1 LSTANM
7 RAYITI
13 DTTVLAKGS
22 AELAA
27 VRREIES
34 LIEAKKGVVS
44 VNTRMVASS
53 QDVAMSTRSALL
65 NFRMFS
71 FAIRTLR
78 REFGITNPVIE
89 QFSQVLIVGSAL
101 GTGLVAGHKLL
112 TTGVKQL
119 TGAYGEGIGAAAGF
133 YAALKAGALSVTL
146 LSVAAAAL
154 LGFAVGTWIG
164 EQAPA
169 FKEMTAAVKGY
180 KEAVEDLTGSLSG
193 LKVEQAGLGAEAAV
207 YQAQI
212 ARINY
217 EISLQGEATDAQ
229 TASLE
234 MLSGAMARLKMEAAG
249 LTAAGAVIGADVTRF
264 QFEQAQVEEERKE
277 YRGAALARL
286 NPLTGAADRPGGL
299 PAQIA
304 EKISP
309 VPGISILIDFAGS
322 VFGAGTDVEGAT
334 RRGVLDALEGIG
346 RILERN
352 RRGP

>member
-1 LSTANM
+1 MSTANL

-34 LIEAKKGVVS
+34 LITAKEGVVS
-44 VNTRMVASS
+44 VNTRLVASS
-53 QDVAMSTRSALL
+53 QDVAMSTRGALL

-78 REFGITNPVIE
+78 REFGVTNPVIE

-112 TTGVKQL
+112 TVGVKQL
-119 TGAYGEGIGAAAGF
+119 SGAYGEGVGTAAGF
-133 YAALKAGALSVTL
+133 YAALKAGVLSVTA
-146 LSVAAAAL
+146 LSIAAAAL
-154 LGFAVGTWIG
+154 IGFAVGTWAG

-169 FKEMTAAVKGY
+169 FKEMTAAIKGY
-180 KEAVEDLTGSLSG
+180 KEAIEDLTGSLSG

-249 LTAAGAVIGADVTRF
+249 LTAAGAVMGADVTRF

-277 YRGAALARL
+277 YRGAALGRL
-286 NPLTGAADRPGGL
+286 NPLTGAAERPGGMV
-299 PAQIA
+299 AQIA
-304 EKISP
+304 EKFP
-309 VPGISILIDFAGS
+309 MVPGFSILIDFTGS

-334 RRGVLDALEGIG
+334 RRGVLDAIEGVG